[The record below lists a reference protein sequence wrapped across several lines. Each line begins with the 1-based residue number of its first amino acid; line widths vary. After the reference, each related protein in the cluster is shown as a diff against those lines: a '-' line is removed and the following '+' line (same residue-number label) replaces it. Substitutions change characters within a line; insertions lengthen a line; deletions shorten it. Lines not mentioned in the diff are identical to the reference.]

1 MATGS
6 VSLEGVGREL
16 PTSID
21 AGTIKVDK
29 GGRYKVEVIM
39 TVDDSTGSAYME
51 YEAYGAGVSIIPL
64 LVVLVLAVTTHMVR
78 NCNTLTSLFHFIMP
92 HSGTNIKH
100 RLVFKG

>member
-6 VSLEGVGREL
+6 VSLEEVGREL

-29 GGRYKVEVIM
+29 GGRYSIEVRM
-39 TVDDSTGSAYME
+39 TIDGSKASADGE
-51 YEAYGAGVSIIPL
+51 YEAYGAGVAIIPL

-78 NCNTLTSLFHFIMP
+78 NCYTLT
-92 HSGTNIKH
+92 
-100 RLVFKG
+100 